1 MSQDRRNILK
11 TYGTAAGAALVSQLT
26 ACQRPP
32 APVQSTG
39 NRPAHLVRF
48 GDTDLYV
55 SKLCQG
61 TAFRTYLSREGGDKQ
76 AHELIRHSIDVS
88 INFFDSAEGYGSGGS
103 EIALGR
109 GVSGRRDQVVIAVK
123 ASPATASGEPITFTK
138 EILMSK
144 AEGSL
149 KRLGTDYIDLYLL
162 HEPDQRTPSKDDD
175 VGSGAL
181 LSRRSRLGRK

>member
-1 MSQDRRNILK
+1 MSQDRRNFLK

-109 GVSGRRDQVVIAVK
+109 GVSAGGGIRSS
-123 ASPATASGEPITFTK
+123 SPSRPRQPPPLAN
-138 EILMSK
+138 
-144 AEGSL
+144 
-149 KRLGTDYIDLYLL
+149 RLPL
-162 HEPDQRTPSKDDD
+162 PK
-175 VGSGAL
+175 
-181 LSRRSRLGRK
+181 KF